1 MQYSIPLAILFASVF
16 DIAACIPLTIRQVA
30 LQDIDTAQSNWDADT
45 GIVSSF
51 LSTAESLDQAD
62 LTAQAGIALA
72 AEKDEL
78 NWKAVLDSQFVF
90 VSNPDSAVQV
100 ANAVLVDQ
108 VTFQIVVNGLQ
119 NLADNGATMTPD
131 EVTTAVQSINQD
143 RCTFVL
149 PAIDQY
155 FIAAGNLIDNG
166 NILTAVRPTN
176 CP

>member
-1 MQYSIPLAILFASVF
+1 MQYSIPLAILFALVF

-51 LSTAESLDQAD
+51 LSTAKSLDQAD

-90 VSNPDSAVQV
+90 VSNPDSA
-100 ANAVLVDQ
+100 AVLVDQ
-108 VTFQIVVNGLQ
+108 GTFQIVVNGLQ